1 MNLKT
6 CLLVV
11 FLGCLLWSGIALS
24 ESSTN
29 SEPVK
34 HHSSAN
40 SGTPTLAELRNA
52 TYTGT
57 EGGPVSLSNGR
68 WEGEPYVE
76 GGASRPTAGLV
87 GDVYYTGDLDGDGT
101 QEAIVILWRSG
112 GGTGENTYT
121 MVMAR
126 QNGEIKNIGT
136 ALIGDRVKL
145 RSGKIADGSIIL
157 EVLQAGEND
166 AMCCPT
172 MLATRTWSLHDGQL
186 KEGEIEVTGKLS
198 LAALE
203 GTEWVLT
210 HMNREETLMDGAEVT
225 LAFADG
231 RMAGKS
237 ACNRYSAGIEEG
249 ENAGNIKIGQS
260 MSTMMAC
267 PDKLMKVER
276 EYLDA
281 LAHITSFSF
290 YAGSLALNGQK
301 EDGTSFSMLF
311 SQTGTGSQ

>member
-1 MNLKT
+1 MKKT
-6 CLLVV
+6 SFRNIAILFTLL
-11 FLGCLLWSGIALS
+11 LTTSALQ
-24 ESSTN
+24 
-29 SEPVK
+29 
-34 HHSSAN
+34 AG
-40 SGTPTLAELRNA
+40 SGTPTLAELSNA

-76 GGASRPTAGLV
+76 GGASRPSAGLV
-87 GDVYYTGDLDGDGT
+87 NNVYYTGDLDGDGA
-101 QEAIVILWRSG
+101 QEAVVILWRSG
-112 GGTGENTYT
+112 GGTGENTYV

-126 QNGEIKNIGT
+126 QNGEIKSIGS
-136 ALIGDRVKL
+136 ALIGDRIKL
-145 RSGKIADGSIIL
+145 RSGKIADGNITL

-172 MLATRTWSLHDGQL
+172 MLATRTWSLQGGQL
-186 KEGEIEVTGKLS
+186 KEDEIEVTGKLS
-198 LAALE
+198 MAVLE

-210 HMNREETLMDGAEVT
+210 HMNRDQPVPEGTEVT

-231 RMAGKS
+231 RIAGKS
-237 ACNRYSAGIEEG
+237 ACNRYSADIQEG

-267 PDKLMKVER
+267 PDELMKVER

-281 LAHITSFSF
+281 LSRVTSFSF
-290 YAGSLALNGQK
+290 HAGSLALNGQK
-301 EDGTSFSMLF
+301 KDGTPFSMLF
-311 SQTGTGSQ
+311 SRAEKDTPEGTSTEETSN

>member
-1 MNLKT
+1 MKKT
-6 CLLVV
+6 SFRNIAILFTLL
-11 FLGCLLWSGIALS
+11 LTTSALQ
-24 ESSTN
+24 
-29 SEPVK
+29 
-34 HHSSAN
+34 AG
-40 SGTPTLAELRNA
+40 SGTPTLAELSNA

-87 GDVYYTGDLDGDGT
+87 DNVYYTGDLDGDGV
-101 QEAIVILWRSG
+101 QEAVVILWRSG
-112 GGTGENTYT
+112 GGTGENTYV

-126 QNGEIKNIGT
+126 QNGEIKSTGA
-136 ALIGDRVKL
+136 ALIGDRIKL
-145 RSGKIADGSIIL
+145 RSGKIADGNITL

-172 MLATRTWSLHDGQL
+172 MLATRTWSLQGGQL
-186 KEGEIEVTGKLS
+186 KEDEIEVTGKLS
-198 LAALE
+198 MAVLE

-210 HMNREETLMDGAEVT
+210 HMSRDQPVPEGTEVT

-231 RMAGKS
+231 RIAGKS
-237 ACNRYSAGIEEG
+237 ACNRYSADIQEG

-267 PDKLMKVER
+267 PDELMKVER

-290 YAGSLALNGQK
+290 FAGSLALNGQK
-301 EDGTSFSMLF
+301 EDSTAYSMLF
-311 SQTGTGSQ
+311 SKKTTP

>member
-1 MNLKT
+1 MKKITFRNIAILIT
-6 CLLVV
+6 LL
-11 FLGCLLWSGIALS
+11 LTTSALQ
-24 ESSTN
+24 
-29 SEPVK
+29 
-34 HHSSAN
+34 AG
-40 SGTPTLAELRNA
+40 SGTPTLAELRSA

-76 GGASRPTAGLV
+76 GSASRPTAGLV
-87 GDVYYTGDLDGDGT
+87 GDVYYTGDLDGDGA
-101 QEAIVILWRSG
+101 QEAVVILWRSG
-112 GGTGENTYT
+112 GGTGTYT
-121 MVMAR
+121 HIMVMTR
-126 QNGEIKNIGT
+126 QNGEIKNISS

-145 RSGKIADGSIIL
+145 RSGQIADGKIIL

-172 MLATRTWSLHDGQL
+172 MLATRTWSLQGGQL
-186 KEGEIEVTGKLS
+186 KEDEIEVTGKLS
-198 LAALE
+198 MAVLE

-210 HMNREETLMDGAEVT
+210 HMNRDQPVPEGAEVT

-231 RMAGKS
+231 RIAGKS
-237 ACNRYSAGIEEG
+237 ACNRYSADIQEG

-267 PDKLMKVER
+267 PNELMKVER

-281 LAHITSFSF
+281 LSQVTSFSF
-290 YAGSLALNGQK
+290 HAGSLALNGQK
-301 EDGTSFSMLF
+301 KDGTPFSMLF
-311 SQTGTGSQ
+311 SRAEKDTPEGTSTEETSN

>member
-1 MNLKT
+1 MKKT
-6 CLLVV
+6 SFRNIAILLT
-11 FLGCLLWSGIALS
+11 LLLSTSALQ
-24 ESSTN
+24 
-29 SEPVK
+29 
-34 HHSSAN
+34 AG

-68 WEGEPYVE
+68 WEGEHYVE
-76 GGASRPTAGLV
+76 GGASRPSAGLV
-87 GDVYYTGDLDGDGT
+87 NNVYYTGDLDGDGA
-101 QEAIVILWRSG
+101 QEAVVILWRSG
-112 GGTGENTYT
+112 GGTGTYT
-121 MVMAR
+121 HIMVMTR
-126 QNGEIKNIGT
+126 QNGEIKNISS

-145 RSGKIADGSIIL
+145 RSGQIADGKIIL

-172 MLATRTWSLHDGQL
+172 MLATRTWSLQGGQL
-186 KEGEIEVTGKLS
+186 KEDEIEVTGKLS
-198 LAALE
+198 VAALE

-210 HMNREETLMDGAEVT
+210 HMNRDQPVPEGAEVT

-231 RMAGKS
+231 RIAGKS

-260 MSTMMAC
+260 MGTKMAC
-267 PDKLMKVER
+267 PDELMKVER

-301 EDGTSFSMLF
+301 EDGTAYSMLF
-311 SQTGTGSQ
+311 SKKTTP